1 VTGLAAQALVL
12 DCDGVLADT
21 ERYGHLVAFNQT
33 FAEFGLPVR
42 WSVADYQEKLRIG
55 GGKERM
61 ASLLTPEFVAA
72 AGLPADAGKQQEAV
86 AAWHRRKTAIYT
98 ELVTSGAVP
107 ARPGVARVVAEA
119 LAAGWPVAVASTS
132 AESSV
137 RVTLEHAVGT
147 ENARAVAVFA
157 GDIVPRKKPAPDIY
171 VLALASLGLPAD
183 RAVVIEDSRNGLLAA
198 TGAGVTCMITVND
211 FTAAEDFSEAALVVS
226 SLGDPGEEPVL
237 VLANRSRA
245 TPGAWITLADL
256 ARLLPAGGQPPGSPP
271 PRAAAA
277 ARPAQGARMPTADL
291 ADVEAVVR
299 TIATVA
305 VENEKYFGDLDAVVG
320 DGDFG
325 YSMARGF
332 ELVLEGWDDFDRA
345 DIGTF
350 LKKIAV
356 VITSRI
362 GGTSGPIWGTAFLRA
377 GATAGPAER
386 LEPAQVIAMLR
397 AAIEGIKARGNSD
410 IGDKT
415 LLDALIPAVD
425 TIEAQVADGHDAA
438 ATLRAAAVVA
448 RERAEATRSMQA
460 MRGRAAYTGE
470 RSIGTLDAG
479 AIAVATMFEAL
490 ADRWPE
496 RLAQS

>member
-1 VTGLAAQALVL
+1 VL

-42 WSVADYQEKLRIG
+42 WSVADYREKVLIG
-55 GGKERM
+55 GGKERL

-72 AGLPADAGKQQEAV
+72 AGLPADAAGQQAAV
-86 AAWHRRKTAIYT
+86 AAWHRRKTAIYA
-98 ELVTSGAVP
+98 ELVAAGAVP
-107 ARPGVARVVAEA
+107 PRPGIARIVAEA
-119 LAAGWPVAVASTS
+119 LAAGWLVAVASTS
-132 AESSV
+132 AEPSV
-137 RVTLEHAVGT
+137 RVTLERAVGAET
-147 ENARAVAVFA
+147 ARAVTVFA

-171 VLALASLGLPAD
+171 RLAQDSLGVPAE
-183 RAVVIEDSRNGLLAA
+183 RVVVVEDSRNGLLAA
-198 TGAGVTCMITVND
+198 TGADLTCMITVND
-211 FTAAEDFSEAALVVS
+211 FTADEDFSEAALVVS
-226 SLGDPGEEPVL
+226 SLGDPGGEPIT

-256 ARLLPAGGQPPGSPP
+256 TSL
-271 PRAAAA
+271 
-277 ARPAQGARMPTADL
+277 GAPMPTADL
-291 ADVEAVVR
+291 GDVEAVVR

-305 VENEKYFGDLDAVVG
+305 VDNEKYFGDLDAVVG

-332 ELVLEGWDDFDRA
+332 ELVLQGWDDFDRT

-377 GATAGPAER
+377 GTTAGSTDR
-386 LEPAQVIAMLR
+386 LEPDQVIAMLR
-397 AAIEGIKARGNSD
+397 ASIEGIKARGKSD
-410 IGDKT
+410 VGDKT
-415 LLDALIPAVD
+415 LLDALVPTVG
-425 TIEAQVADGHDAA
+425 TIEEQISAGHDTAT
-438 ATLRAAAVVA
+438 TLRAAAATA
-448 RERAEATRSMQA
+448 REHAEATRSMQA
-460 MRGRAAYTGE
+460 MRGRASYTGE

-479 AIAVATMFEAL
+479 AIAVAVMFEAL
-490 ADRWPE
+490 ADEWPK